1 MNTLAKNSPGSPFR
15 TESNAPA
22 THSTSRTAIIIVLL
36 LGAFLPPLDF
46 YIVNLALPA
55 IRDGLQA
62 TGGQLQ
68 LIVSFYSS
76 AYAVFLITGGRLG
89 DLYGRK
95 QMFIAGMAG
104 FIIASAICGLAPN
117 GSVLILGRVLQGA
130 AAAVMAP
137 QVLATIRTIF
147 STEEQP
153 RVIGLYGSVFGLA
166 SIVGQLF
173 GGALITL
180 HPLGLTWQSIFLINI
195 PIGILALMGALR
207 FLPEIQPSNR
217 PKIDLLGVLLLSLFL
232 GSIIYPLTR
241 GREAGWPAWTF
252 ISFAAS
258 VPILALFIWFEG
270 WLAKV
275 GGSPL
280 VDLKLFKNS
289 TFVAGL
295 AMAFLFYCSSVFF
308 LTFGIYLQSGLGW
321 TSLASGIGIL
331 PFAFGFFAGTL
342 RSAKLYARIGN
353 HILSLGFG
361 LLAGGFAITASALHA
376 GFGPGV
382 MFYLG
387 LIFAGVG
394 QGLLQPSTVRIVLTE
409 VEPEQAGLAA
419 GVVTSILQI
428 GTAVGVAAVGSV
440 FFTVLGQQ
448 NAPGAYGNAFAS
460 ALAVVAC
467 LQVLGMLLATK
478 MNHRPRKAV
487 RAVPPAAA
495 MPRAFPHRDAS

>member
-1 MNTLAKNSPGSPFR
+1 MPTLAKTSTGSR
-15 TESNAPA
+15 RGTESDAITRHNR
-22 THSTSRTAIIIVLL
+22 SRTPIIAVLL

-55 IRDGLQA
+55 IRNGLQA

-68 LIVSFYSS
+68 LIVSCYAS

-95 QMFIAGMAG
+95 RMFIAGMAG

-117 GSVLILGRVLQGA
+117 GSVLILGRILQGA
-130 AAAVMAP
+130 SAAVMAP

-147 STEEQP
+147 SVEEQP

-180 HPLGLTWQSIFLINI
+180 HPLGFTWQSIFLINI
-195 PIGILALMGALR
+195 PIGILALMGAFR
-207 FLPEIQPSNR
+207 FLPEIQPSSR
-217 PKIDLLGVLLLSLFL
+217 PKIDLVGVLLLSLFL
-232 GSIIYPLTR
+232 GSIIYPLTH
-241 GREAGWPAWTF
+241 GREAGWPALTF
-252 ISFAAS
+252 VSFAGS
-258 VPILALFIWFEG
+258 IPLLGLFVWFED
-270 WLAKV
+270 WLGKMS
-275 GGSPL
+275 GSPL
-280 VDLKLFKNS
+280 VDLRLFKNR

-295 AMAFLFYCSSVFF
+295 SMAFLFYCISVFF
-308 LTFGIYLQSGLGW
+308 LTFGIYLQNGLGW

-342 RSAKLYARIGN
+342 QSAKLYARIGN
-353 HILSLGFG
+353 HILSAGFG
-361 LLAGGFAITASALHA
+361 LLAGGFAITAATLHA

-382 MFYLG
+382 IFYIG
-387 LIFAGVG
+387 LICAGVG

-428 GTAVGVAAVGSV
+428 GSAVGVAAVGSV

-448 NAPGAYGNAFAS
+448 SNPGAYGNAFAS
-460 ALAVVAC
+460 ALAVAAG
-467 LQVLGMLLATK
+467 LQVLGMLLARK
-478 MNHRPRKAV
+478 MNHTRRTPIEAARPTEAV
-487 RAVPPAAA
+487 G
-495 MPRAFPHRDAS
+495 SSE

>member
-1 MNTLAKNSPGSPFR
+1 MEFMTQNSAPSLRRFDERSAPTPGSR
-15 TESNAPA
+15 RAV
-22 THSTSRTAIIIVLL
+22 IIIVLL

-55 IRDGLQA
+55 IGNGLRT

-68 LIVSFYSS
+68 LIVSCYAS

-95 QMFIAGMAG
+95 RMFMTGLAG
-104 FIIASAICGLAPN
+104 FIIASAICGFAPN
-117 GSVLILGRVLQGA
+117 GSVLILGRILQGA
-130 AAAVMAP
+130 SAAVMAP

-147 STEEQP
+147 STAEQP

-173 GGALITL
+173 GGVLITL
-180 HPLGLTWQSIFLINI
+180 HPLGLTWQSIFLINV
-195 PIGILALMGALR
+195 PIGIIALLGAMR
-207 FLPEIQPSNR
+207 FLPEAKPLSR
-217 PKIDLLGVLLLSLFL
+217 PKIDLAGVLLLSLFL

-252 ISFAAS
+252 ICFAAS
-258 VPILALFIWFEG
+258 VPLLALFIWFEG
-270 WLAKV
+270 WLAKLD
-275 GGSPL
+275 GSPL
-280 VDLKLFKNS
+280 VDLKLFRNR

-295 AMAFLFYCSSVFF
+295 AMAFLFYCISVFF

-331 PFAFGFFAGTL
+331 PFALGLFAGTL
-342 RSAKLYARIGN
+342 GSAKLYAQIGN
-353 HILSLGFG
+353 HILSSGFG
-361 LLAGGFAITASALHA
+361 LLAGGFAITAGALHA
-376 GFGPGV
+376 GFGPGII
-382 MFYLG
+382 FYLG
-387 LIFAGVG
+387 LVCAGVG

-419 GVVTSILQI
+419 GVVTSILQV
-428 GTAVGVAAVGSV
+428 GAAVGVAAIGSV

-448 NAPGAYGNAFAS
+448 SGTRPYGNAFAS
-460 ALAVVAC
+460 ALAVAAV
-467 LQVLGMLLATK
+467 LQVLGMLLATT
-478 MNHRPRKAV
+478 MNHQHR
-487 RAVPPAAA
+487 RAVGALVS
-495 MPRAFPHRDAS
+495 ASAVQSSE

>member
-1 MNTLAKNSPGSPFR
+1 MDVMAQNPPPSLR
-15 TESNAPA
+15 TTDKSSAPRRA
-22 THSTSRTAIIIVLL
+22 PIIIVLL

-55 IRDGLQA
+55 IGNGLRT

-68 LIVSFYSS
+68 LIVSCYAS

-95 QMFIAGMAG
+95 RMFITGMAG

-117 GSVLILGRVLQGA
+117 GSVLILGRILQGA
-130 AAAVMAP
+130 SAAVMAP

-147 STEEQP
+147 STAEQP

-173 GGALITL
+173 GGVLITL
-180 HPLGLTWQSIFLINI
+180 HPLGLTWQSIFLINV
-195 PIGILALMGALR
+195 PIGIVALLGALR
-207 FLPEIQPSNR
+207 FLPEAKPLSQP
-217 PKIDLLGVLLLSLFL
+217 KVDLTGVFLLSLLL

-258 VPILALFIWFEG
+258 IPLLVLFIWFEG

-280 VDLKLFKNS
+280 VDLKLFKNP

-295 AMAFLFYCSSVFF
+295 AMAFLFYCISVFF

-321 TSLASGIGIL
+321 TCLASGIGIL

-342 RSAKLYARIGN
+342 RSAKLYAQMGN
-353 HILSLGFG
+353 HILSVGFG
-361 LLAGGFAITASALHA
+361 LLACGFATTAGALHA
-376 GFGPGV
+376 GFGPGIV
-382 MFYLG
+382 FYLG
-387 LIFAGVG
+387 LVCAGVG

-419 GVVTSILQI
+419 GVVTSILQV
-428 GTAVGVAAVGSV
+428 GSAVGVAAVGSV

-448 NAPGAYGNAFAS
+448 TGSRPYGNAFAS
-460 ALAVVAC
+460 ALAVAAF

-478 MNHRPRKAV
+478 MNHRR
-487 RAVPPAAA
+487 RAQAEV
-495 MPRAFPHRDAS
+495 ASTTTVIQSSE

>member
-1 MNTLAKNSPGSPFR
+1 MCTQANNSTDSLPR
-15 TESNAPA
+15 NESKALTTHTPSRAP
-22 THSTSRTAIIIVLL
+22 IIAVLL

-55 IRDGLQA
+55 IRNGLQA

-68 LIVSFYSS
+68 LIVSCYAS

-95 QMFIAGMAG
+95 QMFIAGMTG
-104 FIIASAICGLAPN
+104 FIMASAICGLAPN
-117 GSVLILGRVLQGA
+117 GSGLILGRVLQGA
-130 AAAVMAP
+130 SAAVMAP

-166 SIVGQLF
+166 AIVGQLF

-180 HPLGLTWQSIFLINI
+180 HPLGFTWQSIFLINI
-195 PIGILALMGALR
+195 PIGIFALIGAFR
-207 FLPEIQPSNR
+207 FLPEIQPSSR
-217 PKIDLLGVLLLSLFL
+217 PKIDLVGVLLLSLFL

-241 GREAGWPAWTF
+241 GRETGWPAWTF
-252 ISFAAS
+252 ISFTAS
-258 VPILALFIWFEG
+258 IPLLVLFVWFEG
-270 WLAKV
+270 WLGTT

-280 VDLKLFKNS
+280 VDLRLFKNR

-295 AMAFLFYCSSVFF
+295 GMAFLFYCISVFF
-308 LTFGIYLQSGLGW
+308 LTFGIYLQNGLGW
-321 TSLASGIGIL
+321 SPLASGIGIL

-353 HILSLGFG
+353 HILSAGFG
-361 LLAGGFAITASALHA
+361 LLAAGFAITAAALPA

-382 MFYLG
+382 TFYLG
-387 LIFAGVG
+387 LICAGVG

-409 VEPEQAGLAA
+409 VAPEQAGLAA
-419 GVVTSILQI
+419 GIVTSILQV
-428 GTAVGVAAVGSV
+428 GAAVGVAAVGSV

-448 NAPGAYGNAFAS
+448 SSAGAYGNAFAS
-460 ALAVVAC
+460 ALAVAAC

-478 MNHRPRKAV
+478 MNHRRRSPAV
-487 RAVPPAAA
+487 AAQA
-495 MPRAFPHRDAS
+495 AGAESPE

>member
-1 MNTLAKNSPGSPFR
+1 MDVVTKNSTPSLREIDQRSGPTPG
-15 TESNAPA
+15 
-22 THSTSRTAIIIVLL
+22 HSRTPIIIVLL
-36 LGAFLPPLDF
+36 MGAFLPPLDF

-55 IRDGLQA
+55 IGNGLRT

-68 LIVSFYSS
+68 LIVSCYAS

-95 QMFIAGMAG
+95 RMFMTGMAG
-104 FIIASAICGLAPN
+104 FIIASAICGFAPN
-117 GSVLILGRVLQGA
+117 GTILILGRILQGA
-130 AAAVMAP
+130 AAAAMAP
-137 QVLATIRTIF
+137 QVLATIRNIF
-147 STEEQP
+147 SVAEQP
-153 RVIGLYGSVFGLA
+153 RVIGLYGSVFGFA

-195 PIGILALMGALR
+195 PIGAVALLGAMR
-207 FLPEIQPSNR
+207 FLPEARPLSR
-217 PKIDLLGVLLLSLFL
+217 PKIDLMGVFLLSLLL

-252 ISFAAS
+252 ISFATS
-258 VPILALFIWFEG
+258 IPLLALFIWFEG

-280 VDLKLFKNS
+280 VDLKLFKNR

-295 AMAFLFYCSSVFF
+295 AMAFLFYCISVFF

-331 PFAFGFFAGTL
+331 PFALGFFVGTL

-353 HILSLGFG
+353 HILSIGFG
-361 LLAGGFAITASALHA
+361 LLASGFAITAGALHA
-376 GFGPGV
+376 GFGPGII
-382 MFYLG
+382 FYVG
-387 LIFAGVG
+387 LVCAGVG
-394 QGLLQPSTVRIVLTE
+394 QVLLQPSTVRIVLTE

-419 GVVTSILQI
+419 GVVTSILQV
-428 GTAVGVAAVGSV
+428 GAAVGVAAVGSV

-448 NAPGAYGNAFAS
+448 TGAGAYGNAFAS
-460 ALAVVAC
+460 ALAVAAV

-478 MNHRPRKAV
+478 MNHRR
-487 RAVPPAAA
+487 RAQAKIAPPA
-495 MPRAFPHRDAS
+495 DVIQSSE

>member
-1 MNTLAKNSPGSPFR
+1 MDVMAQNPPPSLR
-15 TESNAPA
+15 TTDKSSGPSRAP
-22 THSTSRTAIIIVLL
+22 IIIVLL

-55 IRDGLQA
+55 IGNGLRT
-62 TGGQLQ
+62 TGDQLQ
-68 LIVSFYSS
+68 LIVSCYAS

-95 QMFIAGMAG
+95 RMFITGMAG
-104 FIIASAICGLAPN
+104 FIIASAICGSAPN
-117 GSVLILGRVLQGA
+117 GSVLILGRILQGA
-130 AAAVMAP
+130 SAAVMAP

-147 STEEQP
+147 STAEQP

-173 GGALITL
+173 GGVLITL
-180 HPLGLTWQSIFLINI
+180 HPLGLTWQSIFLINV
-195 PIGILALMGALR
+195 PIGIVALLGALR
-207 FLPEIQPSNR
+207 FLPEAKPSSQP
-217 PKIDLLGVLLLSLFL
+217 KVDLTGVFLLSLLL

-258 VPILALFIWFEG
+258 IPLLVLFIWFEG

-280 VDLKLFKNS
+280 VDLKLFKNP
-289 TFVAGL
+289 TFAAGL
-295 AMAFLFYCSSVFF
+295 AMAFLFYCISVFF

-321 TSLASGIGIL
+321 TCLASGIGIL

-342 RSAKLYARIGN
+342 RSAKLYAQMGN
-353 HILSLGFG
+353 HILSVGFG
-361 LLAGGFAITASALHA
+361 LLACGFATTAGVLHA
-376 GFGPGV
+376 GFGPGIV
-382 MFYLG
+382 FYLG
-387 LIFAGVG
+387 LVCAGVG

-419 GVVTSILQI
+419 GVVTSILQV
-428 GTAVGVAAVGSV
+428 GSAVGVAAVGSV

-448 NAPGAYGNAFAS
+448 NGSRPYGNAFAS
-460 ALAVVAC
+460 ALTVAAF

-478 MNHRPRKAV
+478 MNHRR
-487 RAVPPAAA
+487 RAQAEGAPPTTV
-495 MPRAFPHRDAS
+495 FQSSE